1 MNKRFLAIP
10 VTLVMAACNRQPESA
25 LTNIKQIEVK
35 YPSTKKDT
43 SVNDIYF
50 GTSVAD
56 PYRWLENDTSAE
68 TAEWVKAENNVTEEF
83 LKRIP
88 FRKSIKERYEHL
100 FNYEKYSAPT
110 REGDYIYYNKNS
122 GLQSQYVMYRE
133 KPEGGKPEVFL
144 DPNSFSKDG
153 TTSMSSVSFSSDGS
167 HVAYNISEGGSDWQ
181 KMIVMDARSKT
192 MVGDTLKDI
201 KFGSASWKGNDGFFY
216 STYDRPKQG
225 SFLAGVTDKHKL
237 LYHKLGT
244 PQVEDQ
250 LIFGGT
256 NQPKRYISGGVTEDE
271 RWLVISCA
279 ESTYGNE
286 LYVLDLTKPGAT
298 IQPIVSDVKNQ
309 HIIIDADNQFF
320 YIQTD
325 RNAPTA
331 KLVKV
336 PISDPAEEKWMTII
350 QPGPEVLSTSAA
362 GGFLFCSY
370 LQGAITRVYQHDKS
384 GQRIREIKLPAI
396 GSANG
401 FYAKKQY
408 KELYYGFTAYTT
420 PYTIFKLDLQTGSSA
435 LYKRPA
441 VEFNPEE
448 YESRQVF
455 YWSKDRT
462 KIPMIITHKRG
473 LQLTGKN
480 PCLLYGYGGF
490 GVSLTPYFSTSNIIL
505 LENGGVYAVPNI
517 RGGGEYGEDWHSQ
530 GIKTKKQHVFDDFM
544 AAAQYLVDNK
554 YTSRDLLAIEG
565 GSNGGLLVGAC
576 ITQDPA
582 ICKVAFPAVGVLDML
597 RYHQFTAG
605 AGWAYDYGTSA
616 DSKEMFDYL
625 LTYSPLHN
633 VKSAAYPAT
642 LITTADHDD
651 RVVPAHSFKFAA
663 TLQEN
668 QMGANP
674 VLIRIETKA
683 GHGAGKSTRQV
694 IEEQADKWSFLFYNI
709 GVTPNYGRA
718 LQPKS

>member
-1 MNKRFLAIP
+1 MAI
-10 VTLVMAACNRQPESA
+10 AGCNQQPETA
-25 LTNIKQIEVK
+25 VNNIKQTEVK
-35 YPSTKKDT
+35 YPLSKKDT
-43 SVNDIYF
+43 SVKDNYF
-50 GTSVAD
+50 GTVVAD

-68 TAEWVKAENNVTEEF
+68 TAGWVKAENEVTQDF
-83 LKRIP
+83 LARIP
-88 FRKSIKERYEHL
+88 FRDSIRERYQHL

-122 GLQSQYVMYRE
+122 GLQNQSVMYRE
-133 KPEGGKPEVFL
+133 KLGGGESEVFL
-144 DPNSFSKDG
+144 DPNTFSKDG
-153 TTSMSSVSFSSDGS
+153 TTSMSSVNFSSDGS
-167 HVAYNISEGGSDWQ
+167 LLAYNISEGGSDWQ
-181 KMIVMDARSKT
+181 KMIVMDTRNKER
-192 MVGDTLKDI
+192 VGDTMQDI

-244 PQVEDQ
+244 PQSEDK
-250 LIFGGT
+250 LIYGGSS
-256 NQPKRYISGGVTEDE
+256 QPKRYIFGGVSEDE
-271 RWLVISCA
+271 KWMVIYAS

-286 LYVLDLTKPGAT
+286 LYVLDLTKPDA
-298 IQPIVSDVKNQ
+298 PIRSIITDTKNQ
-309 HIIIDADNQFF
+309 HAIIDADDQFF

-325 RNAPTA
+325 RDAPTG

-336 PISDPAEEKWMTII
+336 AIADPAEANWKTII
-350 QPGPEVLSTSAA
+350 EATPEVLNASTA
-362 GGFLFCSY
+362 GGYVFCSY
-370 LQGAITRVYQHDKS
+370 LQGAITMVYQHDLS
-384 GQRIREIKLPAI
+384 GKRIREITLP
-396 GSANG
+396 GVGTANG
-401 FYAKKQY
+401 FNAKRLY
-408 KELYYGFTAYTT
+408 KELYYGFTGYTT
-420 PYTIFKLDLQTGSSA
+420 PYTIYKLNVQTGASS
-435 LYKRPA
+435 LYKRPN
-441 VEFNPEE
+441 VQFNPEE

-462 KIPMIITHKRG
+462 KIPMIITHKKG
-473 LQLTGKN
+473 IQLTGRN

-490 GVSLTPYFSTSNIIL
+490 GVNLTPSFSTSNMIL

-530 GIKTKKQHVFDDFM
+530 GIKTKKQNVFDDFI

-576 ITQDPA
+576 ITQDPS

-605 AGWAYDYGTSA
+605 AGWAYDYGTAA

-625 LTYSPLHN
+625 FKYSPLHN
-633 VKSAAYPAT
+633 VKPAAYPAT

-663 TLQEN
+663 TLQEH
-668 QMGANP
+668 QRGPNP

-683 GHGAGKSTRQV
+683 GHGAGKSTRQI
-694 IEEQADKWSFLFYNI
+694 IEEQADKWSFMFYNM
-709 GVTPNYGRA
+709 GLTPNYGR
-718 LQPKS
+718 PKIPKG